1 MLGHWYLVIPHH
13 LLSSLTI
20 PAPNPRVVVMY
31 MIAEVTEQVAA
42 IPQFVQVVIL
52 AIVQGIAEFLPIS
65 SSGHLNV
72 FQTMMGKLSESAELN
87 IVLHFGTLLA
97 IIGFYWKRIL
107 ALLTSDRRVI
117 PMLILGTVPAAII
130 GIYLKKM
137 HEPLLA
143 NTLLS
148 GMMFPITG
156 VMLIVLSR
164 LKKGDKEYAKM
175 DYKMVILIGLAQAFA
190 LLPGIS
196 RSGSTIVMGSLLGL
210 SRQSAA
216 TFSFLLAIPA
226 ILGATVLELKDII
239 EVGKTE
245 TPLTPLLVGL
255 VIAFAV
261 GWVSLTVLVKW
272 LEAGKLHWF
281 AYYLIPFGLVVV
293 IWQLMAV

>member
-1 MLGHWYLVIPHH
+1 MFFFADVVE
-13 LLSSLTI
+13 SS
-20 PAPNPRVVVMY
+20 AP
-31 MIAEVTEQVAA
+31 ISE
-42 IPQFVQVVIL
+42 FVQVVIL

-72 FQTMMGKLSESAELN
+72 FQELMGKLSESAELN

-97 IIGFYWKRIL
+97 IVGFYWKRII

-117 PMLILGTVPAAII
+117 PMLIVGTIPAAVI

-148 GMMFPITG
+148 GLMFPITG
-156 VMLIVLSR
+156 IMLIVLSR
-164 LKKGDKEYAKM
+164 LKTGDKEYATM
-175 DYKMVILIGLAQAFA
+175 SYTSVILIGLAQSFA

-196 RSGSTIVMGSLLGL
+196 RSGSTIVMASLLGL

-226 ILGATVLELKDII
+226 ILGASVLELKDIV
-239 EVGKTE
+239 EAGGTE
-245 TPLTPLLVGL
+245 TGLVPLLVGL

-261 GWVSLTVLVKW
+261 GWVSLAYLVKL

-281 AYYLIPFGLVVV
+281 AYYLIPFGIIVVA
-293 IWQLMAV
+293 WQLMTGATLGGI

>member
-1 MLGHWYLVIPHH
+1 MFL
-13 LLSSLTI
+13 
-20 PAPNPRVVVMY
+20 
-31 MIAEVTEQVAA
+31 IAEVVEPSAA
-42 IPQFVQVVIL
+42 IPQFIQVIIL

-72 FQTMMGKLSESAELN
+72 FQSAMGKLSESAELN

-107 ALLTSDRRVI
+107 ALLSSDRRVI
-117 PMLILGTVPAAII
+117 PMLIIGTVPAAII

-148 GMMFPITG
+148 GLMFPITG
-156 VMLIVLSR
+156 IMLIVLSK
-164 LKKGDKEYAKM
+164 LKSGDKEYVQM
-175 DYKMVILIGLAQAFA
+175 DYKTVVLIGLAQSFA

-226 ILGATVLELKDII
+226 ILGATVLELKDI
-239 EVGKTE
+239 VDAGGTE
-245 TPLTPLLVGL
+245 TPMLPLLVGL
-255 VIAFAV
+255 AIAFAV
-261 GWVSLTVLVKW
+261 GWVSLSYLVKW

-281 AYYLIPFGLVVV
+281 AYYLIPLGIIVVL
-293 IWQLMAV
+293 WQTMA

>member
-1 MLGHWYLVIPHH
+1 MCF
-13 LLSSLTI
+13 
-20 PAPNPRVVVMY
+20 
-31 MIAEVTEQVAA
+31 IAETTEQIAA
-42 IPQFVQVVIL
+42 IPQLVQVVVL

-72 FQTMMGKLSESAELN
+72 FQTIMGKLSESAELN

-117 PMLILGTVPAAII
+117 PMLILGTVPAAVI

-143 NTLLS
+143 STLLS
-148 GMMFPITG
+148 GLMFPITG
-156 VMLIVLSR
+156 IMLIVLSR
-164 LKKGDKEYAKM
+164 LKQADKEYVNM
-175 DYKMVILIGLAQAFA
+175 DYKTVILIGLAQAFA

-226 ILGATVLELKDII
+226 ILGATVLELRDII
-239 EVGKTE
+239 EAGKTE
-245 TPLTPLLVGL
+245 TPLVPLMAGL
-255 VIAFAV
+255 VIALAV
-261 GWVSLTVLVKW
+261 GWVSLAILVKW

-281 AYYLIPFGLVVV
+281 AYYLIPFGLAVVV
-293 IWQLMAV
+293 WQLTTG

>member
-1 MLGHWYLVIPHH
+1 ML
-13 LLSSLTI
+13 LLTD
-20 PAPNPRVVVMY
+20 VV
-31 MIAEVTEQVAA
+31 EQVAA
-42 IPQFVQVVIL
+42 IPQYIQIIVL

-72 FQTMMGKLSESAELN
+72 FQSLMGKLSESAELN

-97 IIGFYWKRIL
+97 IICFYWKRIL
-107 ALLTSDRRVI
+107 ALLSSDRRVI
-117 PMLILGTVPAAII
+117 PMLIVGTVPAAII

-148 GMMFPITG
+148 GFMFPITG
-156 VMLIVLSR
+156 IMLIVLSK
-164 LKKGDKEYAKM
+164 LKNGDKEYEKM
-175 DYKMVILIGLAQAFA
+175 NYGSVILIGLAQAFA

-196 RSGSTIVMGSLLGL
+196 RSGSTIVMASALGL

-226 ILGATVLELKDII
+226 ILGATVLELKDI
-239 EVGKTE
+239 VDAGTTE
-245 TPLTPLLVGL
+245 TPISLLLLGM
-255 VIAFAV
+255 VIAFVV
-261 GWVSLTVLVKW
+261 GWFSLAWLVKW

-281 AYYLIPFGLVVV
+281 AWYLIPFGAIVV
-293 IWQLMAV
+293 IWQLMS

>member
-1 MLGHWYLVIPHH
+1 MPFL
-13 LLSSLTI
+13 
-20 PAPNPRVVVMY
+20 ADVV
-31 MIAEVTEQVAA
+31 EPSAA

-72 FQTMMGKLSESAELN
+72 FQELMGKLSESAELN

-97 IIGFYWKRIL
+97 IVGFYWKRIL
-107 ALLTSDRRVI
+107 ALLSSDRRVI
-117 PMLILGTVPAAII
+117 PMLIVGTIPAAVV

-156 VMLIVLSR
+156 IMLIVLSR
-164 LKKGDKEYAKM
+164 LKQGDKEYVNM
-175 DYKMVILIGLAQAFA
+175 DYKTVILIGLAQSFA

-226 ILGATVLELKDII
+226 ILGATVLELKDI
-239 EVGKTE
+239 VDAGGTE
-245 TPLTPLLVGL
+245 TPMIPLLVGL
-255 VIAFAV
+255 VIAFVV
-261 GWVSLTVLVKW
+261 GWISLSYLVKW

-281 AYYLIPFGLVVV
+281 AYYLIPFGIIVV
-293 IWQLMAV
+293 IWQTMAG

>member
-1 MLGHWYLVIPHH
+1 MYL
-13 LLSSLTI
+13 
-20 PAPNPRVVVMY
+20 
-31 MIAEVTEQVAA
+31 IAEITEQIAA

-72 FQTMMGKLSESAELN
+72 FQSMMGKLSESAELN

-97 IIGFYWKRIL
+97 IIGFYWKRIW
-107 ALLTSDRRVI
+107 ALLSSDRRVI
-117 PMLILGTVPAAII
+117 PMLIIGTVPAAII

-148 GMMFPITG
+148 GLMFPITG
-156 VMLIVLSR
+156 IMLIVLSK
-164 LKKGDKEYAKM
+164 LKQGEKEYVNM
-175 DYKMVILIGLAQAFA
+175 DYKTVILIGLAQAFA

-245 TPLTPLLVGL
+245 TEPMTLLVGL

-261 GWVSLTVLVKW
+261 GWVSLTILVKW

-281 AYYLIPFGLVVV
+281 AYYLIPFGLAVV
-293 IWQLMAV
+293 IWQLMGA

>member
-1 MLGHWYLVIPHH
+1 MYL
-13 LLSSLTI
+13 
-20 PAPNPRVVVMY
+20 
-31 MIAEVTEQVAA
+31 IAEITEPAAA
-42 IPQFVQVVIL
+42 IPQLVQIVIL

-72 FQTMMGKLSESAELN
+72 FQSMMGKLSESAELN

-97 IIGFYWKRIL
+97 IIGFYWKRIM
-107 ALLTSDRRVI
+107 ALLSSDKRVI

-148 GMMFPITG
+148 GLMFPITG
-156 VMLIVLSR
+156 IMLIVLSR
-164 LKKGDKEYAKM
+164 LKQGEKEYVNM
-175 DYKMVILIGLAQAFA
+175 NYKMVILIGLAQAFA

-196 RSGSTIVMGSLLGL
+196 RSGSTIVMGSFLGL

-245 TPLTPLLVGL
+245 TPLMPLMAGL

-261 GWVSLTVLVKW
+261 GWVSLAILVKW

-281 AYYLIPFGLVVV
+281 AYYLIPFGVIVV